1 MNKIEYALIYF
12 VCINIMSFIVFF
24 LDKEKAKKDKWRIQE
39 RTLHT
44 LSFLGGV
51 IGSIAAMIVF
61 HHKTRKPVFVAI
73 TLLALLF
80 NVFVYYNA
88 YKYIILLK

>member
-1 MNKIEYALIYF
+1 MNKLEYALTYF

-61 HHKTRKPVFVAI
+61 RHKTRKTLFVAI

-80 NVFVYYNA
+80 NIFVYYNA
-88 YKYIILLK
+88 YKYIFLLK